1 MQLYLIIIIFLVL
14 RLERVS
20 RPMQTMRSRGYS
32 PETGLDTV
40 PPIGVVGTEV
50 NIRFLFTPQDLLG
63 EEGKAVMACLAEQA
77 NNQVNKVNKVG
88 VSGK

>member
-1 MQLYLIIIIFLVL
+1 
-14 RLERVS
+14 
-20 RPMQTMRSRGYS
+20 MQTMRARGYS
-32 PETGLDTV
+32 PATGLDTV

>member
-1 MQLYLIIIIFLVL
+1 
-14 RLERVS
+14 
-20 RPMQTMRSRGYS
+20 MQTMRARGYS
-32 PETGLDTV
+32 PATGLDTV

-50 NIRFLFTPQDLLG
+50 NVRFLFTPQDLLG

-77 NNQVNKVNKVG
+77 NNQVNKVS